1 MVSISF
7 GAKSL
12 IRTLFIAISLLGAG
26 ACSSERADREERS
39 VSVVAQPAQFVEEEQ
54 VVEAIGTA
62 RAARSAQLFS
72 EVAGRVTAVRF
83 RPGAFVKEGQVLI
96 ELDARQ
102 ERLALKLAEVRVAE
116 AEQLLARYRRIE
128 DTGALS
134 ESQIEAG
141 ETALAAAQI
150 ERDQAKV
157 ALALRTVRAP
167 FSGHISFSEI
177 DVGDSVTPSMVIA
190 QLDQRSRLF
199 VDFAAPETVFNRLE
213 EGQTVDVA
221 AFSDPDTT
229 IRARI
234 AAVDSAIEQEQRSF
248 QVRTVID
255 NRSDRFRPGMS
266 FSVRFVDTGQ
276 MRPSVPE
283 AAVVWD
289 GDGSAVFTV
298 EEGEAVRTPVTISSR
313 REGIVLLDAAIDR
326 QTLVI
331 TEGVQKVREGQ
342 KVALIDAPS
351 RPVTQVQMADQDADA
366 PAASGVGSAAE
377 QSAQP

>member
-1 MVSISF
+1 
-7 GAKSL
+7 
-12 IRTLFIAISLLGAG
+12 
-26 ACSSERADREERS
+26 
-39 VSVVAQPAQFVEEEQ
+39 
-54 VVEAIGTA
+54 
-62 RAARSAQLFS
+62 
-72 EVAGRVTAVRF
+72 VRF
-83 RPGAFVKEGQVLI
+83 SPGAFVREGQALV

-150 ERDQAKV
+150 ERDQAAV
-157 ALALRTVRAP
+157 ALALRTIRAP
-167 FSGHISFSEI
+167 FSGHISFSDI
-177 DVGDSVTPSMVIA
+177 DIGDSVTPQTVIA
-190 QLDQRSRLF
+190 QLDQRARLF

-213 EGQTVDVA
+213 EGQTVDVS
-221 AFSDPDTT
+221 AFSDPETT
-229 IRARI
+229 IKARI

-255 NRSDRFRPGMS
+255 NSNDRYRPGMS
-266 FSVRFVDTGQ
+266 FSVRFVDSGEL
-276 MRPSVPE
+276 RPSVPE

-298 EEGEAVRTPVTISSR
+298 RDGEAERTPVTISSR
-313 REGIVLLDAAIDR
+313 RQGTVLLDGKIGR

-331 TEGVQKVREGQ
+331 TEGVQKVRAGQ
-342 KVALIDAPS
+342 SVEVIDRPS
-351 RPVTQVQMADQDADA
+351 RPVTEVQVAG
-366 PAASGVGSAAE
+366 PPSRREAE
-377 QSAQP
+377 PRVAR